1 MSSGSILP
9 TFGAAPPNI
18 RRVSIPRE
26 LQPDVPNAAD
36 AVRARGQ
43 TPEGAPE
50 QTFGQSA
57 QTDGSRTVFGR
68 PIIAGDAAVL
78 APRATDSQPSFVAP
92 PKPVSAPPPSE
103 ASRRFERLIREAAE
117 PDEGVNA
124 QGLTEEEQAYVEELK
139 AIDREVRAHEAA
151 HAAKGGGYAG
161 RPTYEYVTGPDGVR
175 YAVSGRVQIDTGV
188 VAGDPEATIRKLE
201 TVRRAALAPAKP
213 SGQDRAVAAQAE
225 AAIRQAQA
233 ELREKRTEETR
244 EQLGDEPAEADT
256 GTPSISEQ
264 IAESREGSS
273 DSSPDSSSGDSPN
286 DRGEPSFAANLVA
299 QQAFSQAAF
308 NQSAG
313 LNRQDDAGTGLD
325 VRAGLDIR
333 AGLDLIV

>member
-36 AVRARGQ
+36 AVQARPQ
-43 TPEGAPE
+43 SPEPRVSAEGE
-50 QTFGQSA
+50 QQPLS
-57 QTDGSRTVFGR
+57 GR
-68 PIIAGDAAVL
+68 PIGFGNTTALAV
-78 APRATDSQPSFVAP
+78 RDTEDQPSFVAP
-92 PKPVSAPPPSE
+92 PKPPSAPVQSE
-103 ASRRFERLIREAAE
+103 ASRRFERTIAEAAE
-117 PDEGVNA
+117 PDADVNA

-188 VAGDPEATIRKLE
+188 IAGDPEATIRKLE

-225 AAIRQAQA
+225 AAIREAQA
-233 ELREKRTEETR
+233 ELNEKRTEEAQGRLSGET
-244 EQLGDEPAEADT
+244 AEVDT
-256 GTPSISEQ
+256 GTPSISQ
-264 IAESREGSS
+264 QTADSRASDSGEGSS
-273 DSSPDSSSGDSPN
+273 QKSSQDDSG
-286 DRGEPSFAANLVA
+286 PSFAANLVA
-299 QQAFSQAAF
+299 QEAFTQAAL
-308 NQSAG
+308 NQAS
-313 LNRQDDAGTGLD
+313 LLD
-325 VRAGLDIR
+325 GQSDTAARG
-333 AGLDLIV
+333 GLDLIA